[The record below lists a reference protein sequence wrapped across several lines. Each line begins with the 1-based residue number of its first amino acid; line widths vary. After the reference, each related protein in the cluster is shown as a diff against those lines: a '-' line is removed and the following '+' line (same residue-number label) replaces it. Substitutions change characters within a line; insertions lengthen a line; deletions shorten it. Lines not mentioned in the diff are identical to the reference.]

1 MNTALKEKMVE
12 FYNTNAFTHNYIFG
26 FRMNGNIWMVKV
38 TSKILPF
45 VLMLDKQIKMSYNK
59 DRKEERSYELC

>member
-45 VLMLDKQIKMSYNK
+45 VLMLDKASRGAAMRSVSSQIK
-59 DRKEERSYELC
+59 L